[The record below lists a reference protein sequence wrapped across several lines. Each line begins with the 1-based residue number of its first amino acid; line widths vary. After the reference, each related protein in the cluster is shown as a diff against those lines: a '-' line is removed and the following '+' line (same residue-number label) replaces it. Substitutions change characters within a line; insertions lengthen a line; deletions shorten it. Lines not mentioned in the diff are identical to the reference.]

1 MKAIKSILFA
11 ASLSAAIPAVHA
23 GGGGFAGATEPTQ
36 IANNIQLLLSYMEQ
50 AQQTITQA
58 NQYASMLKNLQQLTP
73 SSTLD
78 LAALKL
84 WQNQNMNQ
92 TFKDLYRI
100 VDGGQRI
107 AYTSKNLDTQLKNMS
122 PSYGNALASLDLQ
135 SAYKNWS
142 ETTRDITK
150 QALTWTSME
159 AEEMATEADL
169 VRELSNTAQTA
180 DGQMKALTAGNR
192 IGVAMIGQMQ
202 KLRTLQMAQMQAQN
216 MATLNTQSRQEVSD
230 ELLKKT
236 LNGRCTRMLTPDEA
250 RRGTSCK

>member
-1 MKAIKSILFA
+1 MRAVKSMILAISLA
-11 ASLSAAIPAVHA
+11 AAPPAAFA
-23 GGGGFAGATEPTQ
+23 GGAVAGATEPTQ

-73 SSTLD
+73 SSALD
-78 LAALKL
+78 VAALKL

-92 TFKDLYRI
+92 TFKDLYRV

-107 AYTSKNLDTQLKNMS
+107 AYTSRNLDAQLKNMS
-122 PSYGNALASLDLQ
+122 PGYGNALESLDLQ
-135 SAYKNWS
+135 AAYRSWS
-142 ETTRDITK
+142 DTTRDITK
-150 QALTWTSME
+150 KALEWTAME
-159 AEEMATEADL
+159 SEDMDTEADM

-216 MATLNTQSRQEVSD
+216 MTALTGQARQEASD
-230 ELLKKT
+230 EVLKKT
-236 LNGRCTRMLTPDEA
+236 MGGRCSRMLTPDEA
-250 RRGTSCK
+250 RRGVSCK

>member
-1 MKAIKSILFA
+1 MRPVKSLILAVAFNA
-11 ASLSAAIPAVHA
+11 TISSAHA
-23 GGGGFAGATEPTQ
+23 GAVAGATEPTQ

-58 NQYASMLKNLQQLTP
+58 NQYATMLKNLQQLTP
-73 SSTLD
+73 SSALD

-92 TFKDLYRI
+92 TFKDLYRV

-107 AYTSKNLDTQLKNMS
+107 AYTARNLDAQLKNMS
-122 PSYGNALASLDLQ
+122 PGYGNALATLDLQ
-135 SAYKNWS
+135 AAYKNWS
-142 ETTRDITK
+142 DTTRDITK
-150 QALTWTSME
+150 QALAWTSME
-159 AEEMATEADL
+159 AEEIESEADL

-192 IGVAMIGQMQ
+192 IGVAMVGQMQ

-216 MATLNTQSRQEVSD
+216 MTALNNQARQEASD
-230 ELLKKT
+230 ELIKKT
-236 LNGRCTRMLTPDEA
+236 LGGSCKKMLTPEQA
-250 RRGTSCK
+250 RRGATCK